1 MKKPSRL
8 AAGLVCALMAA
19 LLILPAS
26 AHGCHGGRRQYS
38 RPVQTAVTVCA
49 YEDCDLAGRH
59 VHDGVTYCGYA
70 HGTGVCDGACLAL
83 CTVEGCDLTG
93 RHTHDGVTYCGYA
106 HSAGYCDGA
115 CVSGVSY
122 GRGHCHGRGC

>member
-8 AAGLVCALMAA
+8 AAGLACALLAA

-26 AHGCHGGRRQYS
+26 AHGCHGGRRHYS
-38 RPVQTAVTVCA
+38 RPVQATVTVCA
-49 YEDCDLAGRH
+49 YEGCGLAGRH

-93 RHTHDGVTYCGYA
+93 RHTHDGVTCCGSY
-106 HSAGYCDGA
+106 HEAGYCDGS
-115 CVSGVSY
+115 CVSSVSY